1 MHRLVRARIVVENT
15 AKAGRAAASR
25 QGGALVLEDLLEHVA
40 QDRLRVVRI
49 RHVLA
54 HAQDVAAL
62 ADVVLDVV
70 VCALVSQLR
79 QADLLGRE
87 LLVEIVEIETGRGQ
101 FLKCRG
107 KDCCLEGWHGSF
119 ELRGYQSQGLVLH
132 SYLRIELDSLRD

>member
-1 MHRLVRARIVVENT
+1 
-15 AKAGRAAASR
+15 
-25 QGGALVLEDLLEHVA
+25 
-40 QDRLRVVRI
+40 
-49 RHVLA
+49 VLA

-119 ELRGYQSQGLVLH
+119 ELRWYQSQGLVLH
-132 SYLRIELDSLRD
+132 SYLRIELNSLRD

>member
-1 MHRLVRARIVVENT
+1 MHSLVGASIVVENT
-15 AKAGRAAASR
+15 ARAGRAGTSG

-40 QDRLRVVRI
+40 QDRLRVVGV
-49 RHVLA
+49 RHMLA

-87 LLVEIVEIETGRGQ
+87 LLVEIVEIETGRGK
-101 FLKCRG
+101 FLKCRR
-107 KDCCLEGWHGSF
+107 KYC
-119 ELRGYQSQGLVLH
+119 GL
-132 SYLRIELDSLRD
+132 